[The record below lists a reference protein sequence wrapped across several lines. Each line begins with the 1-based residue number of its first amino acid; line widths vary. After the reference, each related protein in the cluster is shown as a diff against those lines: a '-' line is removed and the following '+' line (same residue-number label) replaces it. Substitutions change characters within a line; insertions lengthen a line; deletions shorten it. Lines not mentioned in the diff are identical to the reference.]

1 MNNPSLKRA
10 TYSALLTAL
19 AFWLLLFQ
27 LSKIRSVQNIAP
39 FAEDPYD
46 AVASVAFQIALG
58 VAILS
63 LARFTSIK
71 DEGGLRRRAP
81 FILRGILLVEV
92 AVLVTLLADIVAIAG
107 AWPLTLSTPMI
118 FLIAGLGFL
127 TALLIT
133 TGVLLIEAWQGAPGL
148 TAEAVPD
155 ALGQSLRDCWMLVTV
170 VAEWIVSRQPFL
182 KKVWSWVDASAR
194 KIANLWN
201 KRLPFADPDNHPWQ
215 FAGTVA
221 VLSGILLMAGIM
233 ISETLWE
240 GGPASPMIGW
250 LLAAIF
256 FAVETAIILLVFV
269 IFGGYLGLR
278 PRLRV

>member
-1 MNNPSLKRA
+1 MNSPSLKRA
-10 TYSALLTAL
+10 TYSAFLTAL
-19 AFWLLLFQ
+19 AFWLLFQ
-27 LSKIRSVQNIAP
+27 LSKIRSIQNIAP

-58 VAILS
+58 IAILS
-63 LARFTSIK
+63 LARLVSIK
-71 DEGGLRRRAP
+71 EESGLRRRAP

-92 AVLVTLLADIVAIAG
+92 AVLVTVLADIVAIAR

-127 TALLIT
+127 TTLMIT
-133 TGVLLIEAWQGAPGL
+133 TGVLLIRARQGAWGL
-148 TAEAVPD
+148 AAEAVPD
-155 ALGQSLRDCWMLVTV
+155 ALGQSLRDCWTLVTV
-170 VAEWIVSRQPFL
+170 VAEWIVTKQPFL
-182 KKVWSWVDASAR
+182 KKVWKWVDTMAR

-201 KRLPFADPDNHPWQ
+201 KRLPFADPENHPWQ

-221 VLSGILLMAGIM
+221 MLSGLLLMVGIM
-233 ISETLWE
+233 VSEAIWE
-240 GGPASPMIGW
+240 GVPASPMIGW

-256 FAVETAIILLVFV
+256 FVGETAIILLVFV

-278 PRLRV
+278 PRLRI